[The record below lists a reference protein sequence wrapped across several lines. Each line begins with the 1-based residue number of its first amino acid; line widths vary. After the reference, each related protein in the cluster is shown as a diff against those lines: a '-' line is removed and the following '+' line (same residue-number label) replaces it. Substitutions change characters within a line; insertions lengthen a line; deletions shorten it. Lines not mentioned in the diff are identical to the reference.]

1 MDNFDPLWE
10 TDIIGMYLQNQE
22 FDSLGF
28 DDTLSSYYDYDSS
41 SPDGC
46 ASSMTSKNIVSE
58 RKRRQKLNERL
69 FALRAV
75 VPNITKMDK
84 ASIIKDAISY
94 IKELHEQER
103 RIKSDISDLEH
114 RRSKNGNNNSCSMM
128 DYDQELPFVQIKSKK
143 KRTDHRK
150 QQQQQHYDSNGCYRS
165 SVIDDLEVRVSYV
178 GERTIVVSLTCSK
191 REGTMVKLCEMFES
205 LKLKIITA
213 HITAFAGRL
222 LKTVFLE
229 SRHIRRADDCL
240 VSLSS
245 LHVVSSTPV
254 VAETTSDSTRL
265 GV

>member
-1 MDNFDPLWE
+1 MESFGEEYPPLYWE
-10 TDIIGMYLQNQE
+10 TDLGMFLPSQE

-28 DDTLSSYYDYDSS
+28 DDTISSYYDYDSS
-41 SPDGC
+41 SPDGS
-46 ASSMTSKNIVSE
+46 ASSMASKNIVSE
-58 RKRRQKLNERL
+58 RNRRKKLNERL

-103 RIKSDISDLEH
+103 RIKSDISDLEY
-114 RRSKNGNNNSCSMM
+114 RKLNNTNSNNNSNGNSCSMM
-128 DYDQELPFVQIKSKK
+128 DYERELPSPLNKSKK

-150 QQQQQHYDSNGCYRS
+150 QQYHDSNGCCRS
-165 SVIDDLEVRVSYV
+165 SIIQDLEVRVSYV

-229 SRHIRRADDCL
+229 ADELEKDHL
-240 VSLSS
+240 RIKIETVISS
-245 LHVVSSTPV
+245 SHV
-254 VAETTSDSTRL
+254 
-265 GV
+265 